1 MLNLVLVYGAYLL
14 SANVPLKP
22 LLPLL
27 VALAISSDTR
37 GSIPTYTVR
46 NIQHRARIN
55 QYMSQCGA

>member
-1 MLNLVLVYGAYLL
+1 MYKAYLL

-37 GSIPTYTVR
+37 GSMPTYTVYTVK
-46 NIQHRARIN
+46 HTA
-55 QYMSQCGA
+55 